1 MKTGNTFYNA
11 LIYYL
16 SALLLLLTQNACFA
30 EDILSSA
37 ERVWLNN
44 HPEIRIAV
52 SPDYAPV
59 NFLNE
64 HGKLVGLGSD
74 YLKLIEKRLGV
85 KFKQVVLSVPQMAAK
100 SPKEKQVDAI
110 LTFAMTDER
119 LQYWDFTKTY
129 LDFPV
134 YIITRKDAPIHF
146 SLENTPQ
153 SISVVGHYAVYDYL
167 VKQYPNLLIDKVDDT
182 CVGLQDVSYGVSA
195 GMLSDLPVANWC
207 ATKFDLKNL
216 KILNAVDF
224 HYKMSIATRKDWPIL
239 LGIFEKGLNAITQ
252 KERDVIYARW
262 NKNGIEQSKLAQYK
276 FWILAIVLI
285 LMMALIYRLFKW
297 DQRLKNALDKRL
309 TNRSLSDTDLVHR
322 SIVSKKVMRSNIIA
336 FMGILTI
343 IFAILAFSYYYFQK
357 NQNIS
362 LGIVEF
368 LAICIGLLVSY
379 ILGGMQSRFE
389 ADGYFSQF
397 LNQANKREVVEK
409 KLDASDERL
418 QKQQQAL
425 TTLTKHQL
433 QDWQN
438 IDEFFREI
446 AEVSAQTLDIER
458 VSIWLASDDETALE
472 CRTLYIK
479 SQDSHRIEKPLIAND
494 LPEYFKQLSLHRVI
508 VADDA
513 MRHPATTELT
523 NGYLQQ
529 ANIGAMLDGTIWLN
543 HKVIGVIC
551 HEHVGGVREWTLDE
565 QSFVGSLADL
575 ARLTIE
581 THKRKN
587 AEQKLQKYT
596 EELEQIVSDRTKS
609 LQESE
614 QRFSSVL
621 KYAAIPISSLNMN
634 GEIVEFNPES
644 ERVTGYKRSEVLGK
658 NFIDLFV
665 IKESLKETLL
675 IGINARKGKDT
686 RDIELLFRCAD
697 GRNIEFLCN
706 IVSAQQGTNDDER
719 RMIAV
724 AQDITQQKALQAS
737 LIRAREAAESA
748 DRIKSMF
755 VASMSHELRTPLNS
769 IIGFLGVVLQGMSG
783 DLNLK
788 QKDQLGRAY
797 HSAKHLLSLI
807 SDVIDI
813 SKIEA
818 GFLNVYAEKFELSTL
833 LSDVEHAVSHI
844 LEEKYLDLRITTE
857 GEIKLETDRKRLYQV
872 VLNVVS
878 NAIKYTEKGHVE
890 VNAKVKRKQLIIE
903 VIDTGIG
910 IDEAGLAKLFK
921 PFERVE
927 SRLKIKTLGT
937 GLGLYLTQ
945 KILTQLLGGKIEV
958 QSKLDVGST
967 FTITVPVK
975 LPEEIIKSNLSRAE
989 GSHLEAAYTEK

>member
-1 MKTGNTFYNA
+1 LKAGNTFYNA
-11 LIYYL
+11 LMYFL
-16 SALLLLLTQNACFA
+16 SAWLLLLMQNTCFA
-30 EDILSSA
+30 EDILSPA
-37 ERVWLNN
+37 ERLWLQS
-44 HPEIRIAV
+44 HPEIRVAV

-64 HGKLVGLGSD
+64 HGKLVGLGTD
-74 YLKLIEKRLGV
+74 YLKLVEKRLGV

-100 SPKEKQVDAI
+100 RPAEKKVDMI
-110 LTFAMTDER
+110 LTFAITDER
-119 LQYWDFTKTY
+119 LQYWNFTKTY

-134 YIITRKDAPIHF
+134 YIITRKDAPINF

-153 SISVVGHYAVYDYL
+153 SVSVVGHYAVYDYL
-167 VKQYPNLLIDKVDDT
+167 VKQYPKLLIDKVDDT
-182 CVGLQDVSYGVSA
+182 CVGLQDVSFGVSV

-207 ATKFDLKNL
+207 ASKHGLKNL
-216 KILNAVDF
+216 KILNALDF

-239 LGIFEKGLNAITQ
+239 SGILDKGLNAITQ
-252 KERDVIYARW
+252 KERDEIYTRW
-262 NKNGIEQSKLAQYK
+262 NKNGIEQNKFEQYK
-276 FWILAIVLI
+276 YWIFAII
-285 LMMALIYRLFKW
+285 LSLTMALIYRLFQW
-297 DQRLKNALDKRL
+297 DKRLKNALDKRL
-309 TNRSLSDTDLVHR
+309 SNTNISDTELVHR
-322 SIVSKKVMRSNIIA
+322 AIVSKEVMRSNIFA

-343 IFAILAFSYYYFQK
+343 IFTILAFSYHYFQK

-362 LGIVEF
+362 LGIIEL

-409 KLDASDERL
+409 KMDASEDRL
-418 QKQQQAL
+418 QKQQRAL

-433 QDWQN
+433 KDWQD
-438 IDEFFREI
+438 IEEHFREI
-446 AEVSAQTLDIER
+446 VEVSAETLEVER
-458 VSIWLASDDETALE
+458 VSIWLSSDDEKQLE
-472 CRTLYIK
+472 CKTLYLK
-479 SQDSHRIEKPLIAND
+479 SQNSHSVEKSLLAKE
-494 LPEYFKQLSLHRVI
+494 LPEYFKHLSRHRVI
-508 VADDA
+508 AVDDA
-513 MRHPATTELT
+513 MRHPATAELT
-523 NGYLQQ
+523 NGYLQE

-543 HKVIGVIC
+543 NKVIGVIC
-551 HEHVGGVREWTLDE
+551 HEHVGSSREWTLDE

-581 THKRKN
+581 TYKRRN
-587 AEQKLQKYT
+587 AEHRLQKYT
-596 EELEQIVSDRTKS
+596 EELEQIVNSRTKS

-665 IKESLKETLL
+665 VKESLKKTLL
-675 IGINARKGKDT
+675 IGINARKGRDT

-697 GRNIEFLCN
+697 GRDVEFLCN
-706 IVSAQQGTNDDER
+706 IVSAKQGASEDER

-724 AQDITQQKALQAS
+724 AQDITQQKALQTS

-783 DLNLK
+783 ELNLK

-818 GFLNVYAEKFELSTL
+818 GFLNVYAEKFDLSTL
-833 LSDVEHAVSHI
+833 LSDVEHSVGHI
-844 LEEKYLDLRITTE
+844 LEEKYLDLRIITE
-857 GEIKLETDRKRLYQV
+857 GEINLETDRKRLYQV

-878 NAIKYTEKGHVE
+878 NAIKYTEKGSVQ
-890 VNAKVKRKQLIIE
+890 VYAKVKRKQLIIE
-903 VIDTGIG
+903 VVDTGIG
-910 IDEAGLAKLFK
+910 IDEAGLDRLFK

-937 GLGLYLTQ
+937 GLGLYLTH

-967 FTITVPVK
+967 FTIVVPIK
-975 LPEEIIKSNLSRAE
+975 LPEEIIKSNFSKTE
-989 GSHLEAAYTEK
+989 GSHLD